1 MTTLTALATAA
12 AITVTST
19 FYPATM
25 EITNISG
32 DVVTMETATGHV
44 YEMTGAE
51 DYMTGDLVALIMD
64 DNGTPDVR
72 QNHFRPLCRILDR
85 KRNDL
90 QLRGITRSRRRE
102 CQPDRCR
109 RRLSLKG
116 PQNRFLKNRRHKMQD
131 FSRYDYA
138 ISPEEIAAL
147 PAEIK
152 ETVLIIINGEYY
164 TLKEAQND

>member
-32 DVVTMETATGHV
+32 DVVTMETSTGHV

-64 DNGTPDVR
+64 DNGTPEVTDDK
-72 QNHFRPLCRILDR
+72 I
-85 KRNDL
+85 
-90 QLRGITRSRRRE
+90 ISA
-102 CQPDRCR
+102 
-109 RRLSLKG
+109 
-116 PQNRFLKNRRHKMQD
+116 
-131 FSRYDYA
+131 RYAGYWTENGM
-138 ISPEEIAAL
+138 IYSYEE
-147 PAEIK
+147 
-152 ETVLIIINGEYY
+152 
-164 TLKEAQND
+164 

>member
-19 FYPATM
+19 FYPAIM

-64 DNGTPDVR
+64 DNGTPEVTDDK
-72 QNHFRPLCRILDR
+72 I
-85 KRNDL
+85 
-90 QLRGITRSRRRE
+90 ISA
-102 CQPDRCR
+102 
-109 RRLSLKG
+109 
-116 PQNRFLKNRRHKMQD
+116 
-131 FSRYDYA
+131 RYAGYWTENGM
-138 ISPEEIAAL
+138 IYSYEE
-147 PAEIK
+147 
-152 ETVLIIINGEYY
+152 
-164 TLKEAQND
+164 

>member
-25 EITNISG
+25 VITNISG

-64 DNGTPDVR
+64 DNGTPE
-72 QNHFRPLCRILDR
+72 
-85 KRNDL
+85 
-90 QLRGITRSRRRE
+90 ITDDKIISA
-102 CQPDRCR
+102 
-109 RRLSLKG
+109 
-116 PQNRFLKNRRHKMQD
+116 H
-131 FSRYDYA
+131 YA
-138 ISPEEIAAL
+138 GYWTENGMIYSYEE
-147 PAEIK
+147 
-152 ETVLIIINGEYY
+152 
-164 TLKEAQND
+164 